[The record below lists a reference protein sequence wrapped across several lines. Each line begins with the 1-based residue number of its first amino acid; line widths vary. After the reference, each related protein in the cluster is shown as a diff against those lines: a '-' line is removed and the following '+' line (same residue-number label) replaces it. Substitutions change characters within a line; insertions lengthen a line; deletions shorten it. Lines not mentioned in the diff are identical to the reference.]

1 VTDPCYMMSHAEFVL
16 AYENGRVGCS
26 VSVLITLRLFLAGKI
41 RETRVSTHL
50 RLWVLGIAVLTAA
63 SVIGFLNFP
72 VLWAFL
78 GTIALVAIY
87 TLALFYSV
95 GGIVLSASLTNQDFY
110 EFATEERMLWI
121 YSDDEENAPRI
132 RKP

>member
-1 VTDPCYMMSHAEFVL
+1 MMSHAEFVL

-41 RETRVSTHL
+41 REKRVSTHL

-72 VLWAFL
+72 VLWALL

-95 GGIVLSASLTNQDFY
+95 GGTVLSVSLTNRDFY

-121 YSDDEENAPRI
+121 YSDDEENAPRV
-132 RKP
+132 RKS

>member
-1 VTDPCYMMSHAEFVL
+1 MMSHAEFVL

-41 RETRVSTHL
+41 REKRVSTHL

-72 VLWAFL
+72 VLWALL

-95 GGIVLSASLTNQDFY
+95 GGIVLSVSLTNQDFY

-121 YSDDEENAPRI
+121 YSDDEENAPRV
-132 RKP
+132 RKS